1 MSPVIA
7 PLLRRRLIPSRRGY
21 AGQSLAEFGLVVPIL
36 LIVFVAIAD
45 FSRIFATGVAV
56 EAATRNAA
64 EAAANEYL
72 SNPPPPGDLAVPADG
87 SDQTYYDNLRTYA
100 AGIVCAE
107 LRDLPN
113 TNFNAGPPPECP
125 DMPVVVVCVH
135 DGADGGCGSAASPG
149 TAGIPPQCGD
159 FAVLPT
165 NAQTTYPDGT
175 TPRSVEVR
183 TCYHF
188 TSILQLPLFS
198 LGDVWIQRTR
208 DFTIPCYFV
217 LGEDEC
223 G

>member
-1 MSPVIA
+1 MV
-7 PLLRRRLIPSRRGY
+7 
-21 AGQSLAEFGLVVPIL
+21 EFGLVVPIL
-36 LIVFVAIAD
+36 LVVLIAIAD
-45 FSRIFATGVAV
+45 FSRVFAAGVAV

-87 SDQTYYDNLRTYA
+87 SDQTYYDSLRSYA
-100 AGIVCAE
+100 AGVVCAE

-113 TNFNAGPPPECP
+113 TNYDDATQTCP
-125 DMPVVVVCVH
+125 DMPAVLVCVH
-135 DGADGGCGSAASPG
+135 DAADGGCGALASPG
-149 TAGIPPQCGD
+149 SAGIPPECGD

-165 NAQTTYPDGT
+165 NAQLTNLDGT
-175 TPRSVEVR
+175 HPRSVEVR

-198 LGDVWIQRTR
+198 LGDVWLQRTR
-208 DFTIPCYFV
+208 TFVIPCYFV